1 MTMATTKQENRE
13 EEIVFASQV
22 KFPGY
27 KEEEEDSG
35 WFKFGS
41 RLTSNNWYIMIRN
54 VNLPPKE
61 TKSDTIKK
69 TGDDLLLNFLF
80 IPNLHNMCGAT
91 VAGILI

>member
-1 MTMATTKQENRE
+1 
-13 EEIVFASQV
+13 
-22 KFPGY
+22 
-27 KEEEEDSG
+27 
-35 WFKFGS
+35 
-41 RLTSNNWYIMIRN
+41 MIRN

-80 IPNLHNMCGAT
+80 IPNLHDMCGAT